1 MSEDI
6 CEAFR
11 ASGFYHLLA
20 LEKLSGWA
28 AQRAS
33 GAARL
38 ALGTQYPRPVTRG
51 NGLAATLGVLVVAGG
66 LAVGCGGGADVM
78 RATLTADGCT
88 YEGDT
93 TPAPGVF
100 RVEVR
105 NETHDVANF
114 AVAELAEGARIEEI
128 EPWYEN
134 ERRKLEQPGPYDFNP
149 TQFAVVGSS
158 SAVGPG
164 ASSELPVNE
173 SSGRYVVL
181 CALGAG
187 SVTGGWGFRLF
198 AATELNVQPTS

>member
-1 MSEDI
+1 M
-6 CEAFR
+6 
-11 ASGFYHLLA
+11 
-20 LEKLSGWA
+20 
-28 AQRAS
+28 
-33 GAARL
+33 
-38 ALGTQYPRPVTRG
+38 TRG
-51 NGLAATLGVLVVAGG
+51 DGLAATLGVLVVAGG
-66 LAVGCGGGADVM
+66 LAAGCGGGADVM

-149 TQFAVVGSS
+149 TQFVVVGPARSS
-158 SAVGPG
+158 VPEQAVSFRGRAGTMRQSWP
-164 ASSELPVNE
+164 ADYPDRAPELHANGLSCPKVAE
-173 SSGRYVVL
+173 ELGVPFATAKFWIWPPATPARPPA
-181 CALGAG
+181 ALAADN
-187 SVTGGWGFRLF
+187 RL
-198 AATELNVQPTS
+198 